1 MNTTKTILLI
11 EDNPAVLKA
20 NQRLFT
26 MHNYHVLTA
35 QSLAEAQAHIQ
46 ISQPDLLV
54 LDIML
59 PDGSGLEFC
68 RNLRRTMSV
77 PVLFLTALGTKS
89 MVVKGLRT
97 GGDDYLTKPYHM
109 QELLAR
115 AETLLR
121 RAAPQTI
128 IERGP
133 LRLDITAM
141 RAFVNGEDAM
151 LTPREFSVLHLLVT
165 NEGNELST
173 ERIYRSAW
181 GQNAT
186 SDTRA
191 VRTQISRLRTK
202 LKMNEH
208 DTFSI
213 SAERGKG
220 YVFIILD

>member
-20 NQRLFT
+20 NHKLFT

-35 QSLAEAQAHIQ
+35 QNLAEAQTHIQ
-46 ISQPDLLV
+46 ASQPDLLV
-54 LDIML
+54 LDILL
-59 PDGSGLEFC
+59 PDGSGLDFC
-68 RNLRRTMSV
+68 RDLRRTMSV

-133 LRLDITAM
+133 LCLDITAM

-165 NEGNELST
+165 NEGNELSP

-208 DTFSI
+208 VTFSI
-213 SAERGKG
+213 CAERGKG
-220 YVFIILD
+220 YTFHSQ